1 MHLRGSPA
9 LSAFRREKLLR
20 QIHSIYE
27 RVAGVTAEYAHFVD
41 LVEPLKPEQEGV
53 LTNILQYGQG
63 IEETSPL
70 GQLLLVVPRAG
81 TISPWSSKATDI
93 AHVCG
98 LHQVHRIERGVAWY
112 LTTSDE
118 QPLKGGHLTA
128 LRDLIHDRM
137 TEVVLTDFDE
147 ASHRMFDRA
156 EPARLHSAD
165 VLGGGRA
172 ALEQANRAM
181 GLALSDDE
189 IDYLI
194 ENFRA
199 LGRNPN
205 DIELMMFAQANSEHC
220 RHKIFNARWRIDG
233 QARETSLFGMIKN
246 THRVHP
252 GEVLSAYHD
261 NSAVIRGFPATQF
274 TPEPESDRYRHVT
287 EPVHILMKVETH
299 NHPTAISPFP
309 GAATGSGGEIR
320 DEAATGRGART
331 KAGLCGFSVSSLQ
344 IPDFEQPWEKDHGRP
359 ERIVSAL
366 EIMVEG
372 PIGRQHSTTSSD
384 ARIYAAI
391 SVPSSKRCWARP
403 GRK

>member
-20 QIHSIYE
+20 QIQGIYD
-27 RVAGVTAEYAHFVD
+27 RVAGVTAEYAHFVN

-128 LRDLIHDRM
+128 LGDLIHDRM

-147 ASHRMFDRA
+147 ASHRMFDRT

-172 ALEQANRAM
+172 ALEQANRA
-181 GLALSDDE
+181 LL
-189 IDYLI
+189 
-194 ENFRA
+194 
-199 LGRNPN
+199 
-205 DIELMMFAQANSEHC
+205 EL
-220 RHKIFNARWRIDG
+220 K
-233 QARETSLFGMIKN
+233 
-246 THRVHP
+246 
-252 GEVLSAYHD
+252 
-261 NSAVIRGFPATQF
+261 RG
-274 TPEPESDRYRHVT
+274 
-287 EPVHILMKVETH
+287 PV
-299 NHPTAISPFP
+299 
-309 GAATGSGGEIR
+309 
-320 DEAATGRGART
+320 RGA
-331 KAGLCGFSVSSLQ
+331 KVLQ
-344 IPDFEQPWEKDHGRP
+344 
-359 ERIVSAL
+359 L
-366 EIMVEG
+366 
-372 PIGRQHSTTSSD
+372 
-384 ARIYAAI
+384 
-391 SVPSSKRCWARP
+391 
-403 GRK
+403 